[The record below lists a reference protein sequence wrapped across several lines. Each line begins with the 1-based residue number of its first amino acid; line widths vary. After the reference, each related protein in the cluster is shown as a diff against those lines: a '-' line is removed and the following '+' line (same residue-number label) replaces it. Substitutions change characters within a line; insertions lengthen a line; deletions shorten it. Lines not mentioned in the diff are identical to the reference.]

1 MKEIYRSFEGT
12 LGVENREGFIVY
24 EVGEWCE
31 CECLSVYE
39 YKEDLRFRFPRS
51 MAPESWED
59 WGFLG
64 LGEMIDAV
72 ECGRID
78 GQVLVGGKW
87 RTPRKIMDKHQDYN
101 WRKYC

>member
-24 EVGEWCE
+24 EAGKWYE

-39 YKEDLRFRFPRS
+39 YKEDFRFRFPRS
-51 MAPESWED
+51 MAPESWD
-59 WGFLG
+59 SFD

-78 GQVLVGGKW
+78 GRVFVEGKW